1 MDRYKVAVGG
11 THNLDMTFN
20 YHLSVLKSPVPFKLG
35 IDITGNLDDFK
46 YKITK
51 CKYKDIFKPAKQ
63 AELDSTRK
71 NIRKDIR
78 DAVRK
83 QIEEAAP
90 ELGKRLSFGK
100 GCGCMGTLTVPI
112 HPLVI
117 FHIISSRD
125 VFHPLL
131 VVQIP
136 TDRLDNSGFE
146 RSFRCPAQFV
156 CNLCR
161 INGITL
167 VMAQTVFLQK

>member
-1 MDRYKVAVGG
+1 
-11 THNLDMTFN
+11 
-20 YHLSVLKSPVPFKLG
+20 
-35 IDITGNLDDFK
+35 
-46 YKITK
+46 
-51 CKYKDIFKPAKQ
+51 
-63 AELDSTRK
+63 
-71 NIRKDIR
+71 
-78 DAVRK
+78 
-83 QIEEAAP
+83 
-90 ELGKRLSFGK
+90 
-100 GCGCMGTLTVPI
+100 MGTLTVPI

-161 INGITL
+161 INGITM
-167 VMAQTVFLQK
+167 VMAQTVFYKSNQAVVDPVDGNLPVRTDLFFFRIRRYSGCSVINRRMVLIVNFTISIFCFSLWPPTL

>member
-1 MDRYKVAVGG
+1 
-11 THNLDMTFN
+11 
-20 YHLSVLKSPVPFKLG
+20 
-35 IDITGNLDDFK
+35 
-46 YKITK
+46 
-51 CKYKDIFKPAKQ
+51 
-63 AELDSTRK
+63 
-71 NIRKDIR
+71 
-78 DAVRK
+78 
-83 QIEEAAP
+83 
-90 ELGKRLSFGK
+90 
-100 GCGCMGTLTVPI
+100 MGTLTVPI

-161 INGITL
+161 INGITM
-167 VMAQTVFLQK
+167 VMAQTVFYKSNQAVVDPVDGNLPVRTCLLYTSDAADD

>member
-1 MDRYKVAVGG
+1 
-11 THNLDMTFN
+11 
-20 YHLSVLKSPVPFKLG
+20 
-35 IDITGNLDDFK
+35 
-46 YKITK
+46 
-51 CKYKDIFKPAKQ
+51 
-63 AELDSTRK
+63 
-71 NIRKDIR
+71 
-78 DAVRK
+78 
-83 QIEEAAP
+83 
-90 ELGKRLSFGK
+90 
-100 GCGCMGTLTVPI
+100 MGTLTVPI

-167 VMAQTVFLQK
+167 VMAQTVFYKSNQAVVDPVDGNLPVRTDLFFLLLRYRPPLPVPYGSPSR

>member
-1 MDRYKVAVGG
+1 
-11 THNLDMTFN
+11 
-20 YHLSVLKSPVPFKLG
+20 
-35 IDITGNLDDFK
+35 
-46 YKITK
+46 
-51 CKYKDIFKPAKQ
+51 
-63 AELDSTRK
+63 
-71 NIRKDIR
+71 
-78 DAVRK
+78 
-83 QIEEAAP
+83 
-90 ELGKRLSFGK
+90 
-100 GCGCMGTLTVPI
+100 MGTLTVPI

-161 INGITL
+161 INSITL
-167 VMAQTVFLQK
+167 VMAQTVFYKSNQAVVDPVDGNLPVRTDLFFLQNPAYSGCSVINRRMVLIVNFTISIFCFSLWPPTL